1 MNKKEVGEIKKQ
13 FSPSNCSITRIC
25 GCYVNH
31 DKEKKSEIKEAFLS
45 LSEDENFKYFT
56 IFKKALSGTLG
67 KNLLNMEFPREQEQ
81 EGGTQA
87 FLMELLNSRLTD
99 DGLLTAFYDNVIE
112 HYDYPE
118 NYYIILIH
126 AAYDIPGKASDG
138 TVLDDASENVYEHI
152 LCCICPVKLSK
163 DGLHYNPETNI
174 IEERI
179 RDWLVEM
186 PDNGFLFP
194 AFNDRGSDI
203 HSLLYFA
210 KNPEKLQDGL
220 VEHVLGCRAPLT
232 LKSQKNTF
240 QSIVEETLGRDC
252 NFEAVKAIHENL
264 NELVAN
270 GDEDPV
276 PLALDKQEVKRLLLN
291 NAVKNEHIEEFE
303 ALYDNTVN
311 EETELLAANV
321 ANPRTMEIK
330 MPDVVIKVRPE
341 KSHLVENRMIDG
353 IPCLVIEISDAVE
366 LNGIQVR
373 AVPAEETTE

>member
-1 MNKKEVGEIKKQ
+1 MNKKEVNEIKKQ
-13 FSPSNCSITRIC
+13 FSPANCAITRIC
-25 GCYVNH
+25 GCYVNY
-31 DKEKKSEIKEAFLS
+31 DKEKKAQLKEAFLS

-56 IFKKALSGTLG
+56 IFKKALSGTMG
-67 KNLLNMEFPREQEQ
+67 RNLLNMEFPREQET

-87 FLMELLNSRLTD
+87 FLTELLNSKLTD
-99 DGLLTAFYDNVIE
+99 DDLLSVFYDNVIE

-138 TVLDDASENVYEHI
+138 TTLEDASENVYEHI

-163 DGLHYNPETNI
+163 DGLHYNPETNV

-220 VEHVLGCRAPLT
+220 VEHVLGCTAPLT

-240 QSIVEETLGRDC
+240 QSIVEETLGQDC

-270 GDEDPV
+270 GEEDPV

-291 NAVKNEHIEEFE
+291 NAVKNEHLEEFE
-303 ALYDNTVN
+303 AIYDNTVN
-311 EETELLAANV
+311 DETELLAANV

-330 MPDVVIKVRPE
+330 MPDVVIKVKPE

-353 IPCLVIEISDAVE
+353 VPCLVIEISDAVE

-373 AVPAEETTE
+373 AVPTEEI

>member
-1 MNKKEVGEIKKQ
+1 MNKKEVNEIKKQ
-13 FSPSNCSITRIC
+13 FSPSNCAITRIC
-25 GCYVNH
+25 GCYVNY
-31 DKEKKSEIKEAFLS
+31 DKEKKSQLKEAFLS

-56 IFKKALSGTLG
+56 IFKKALSGTMG
-67 KNLLNMEFPREQEQ
+67 RNLLNMEFPREQEE

-87 FLMELLNSRLTD
+87 FLAKLLDSKLTD
-99 DGLLTAFYDNVIE
+99 DDLLSVFYDNVIE

-126 AAYDIPGKASDG
+126 AAYDIPGKATDG
-138 TVLDDASENVYEHI
+138 ILLEDASENVYEHI

-163 DGLHYNPETNI
+163 DGLHYNPETNV

-186 PDNGFLFP
+186 PENGFLFP
-194 AFNDRGSDI
+194 AFNDRSSDI

-220 VEHVLGCRAPLT
+220 VEHVLGCTAPLT

-240 QSIVEETLGRDC
+240 QSIVEETLGADC
-252 NFEAVKAIHENL
+252 DFEAVKAIHENL
-264 NELVAN
+264 NELVTN
-270 GDEDPV
+270 GEEDPV

-291 NAVKNEHIEEFE
+291 NAVKNEHLEEFE
-303 ALYDNTVN
+303 AIYDNTVN
-311 EETELLAANV
+311 DETQLLAANV

-330 MPDVVIKVRPE
+330 MPDVVIKVKPE

-373 AVPAEETTE
+373 AVPTEEP

>member
-1 MNKKEVGEIKKQ
+1 MNKKEVNEIKKQ
-13 FSPSNCSITRIC
+13 FSPANCAITRIC
-25 GCYVNH
+25 GCYVNY
-31 DKEKKSEIKEAFLS
+31 DKEKKAQLKEAFLS

-56 IFKKALSGTLG
+56 IFKKALSGTMG
-67 KNLLNMEFPREQEQ
+67 RNLLNMEFPREQEA

-87 FLMELLNSRLTD
+87 FLTELLNSKLND
-99 DGLLTAFYDNVIE
+99 DDLLSVFYDNVIE

-138 TVLDDASENVYEHI
+138 TTLEDASENVYEHI

-163 DGLHYNPETNI
+163 DGLHYNPETNV

-220 VEHVLGCRAPLT
+220 VEHVLGCTAPLT

-240 QSIVEETLGRDC
+240 QSIVEETLGQDC

-264 NELVAN
+264 NELIAN
-270 GDEDPV
+270 GEEDPV

-291 NAVKNEHIEEFE
+291 NAVKNEHLEEFE
-303 ALYDNTVN
+303 AIYDNTVN
-311 EETELLAANV
+311 DETELLAANV

-330 MPDVVIKVRPE
+330 MPDVVIKVKPE

-353 IPCLVIEISDAVE
+353 VPCLVIEISDAVE

-373 AVPAEETTE
+373 AVPTEEI

>member
-1 MNKKEVGEIKKQ
+1 MNKKEVSEIKKQ
-13 FSPSNCSITRIC
+13 FSPSNCAITRIC

-56 IFKKALSGTLG
+56 IFKKALSGTMG
-67 KNLLNMEFPREQEQ
+67 RNLLNMEFPQEQEQ

-87 FLMELLNSRLTD
+87 FLMELLSSRLTND
-99 DGLLTAFYDNVIE
+99 DLLSIFYDNVIE

-163 DGLHYNPETNI
+163 DGLHYNTETNV

-194 AFNDRGSDI
+194 AFNDRSSDI

-220 VEHVLGCRAPLT
+220 VEHVLGCTAPLT
-232 LKSQKNTF
+232 LKNQKNTF

-264 NELVAN
+264 NELIAN
-270 GDEDPV
+270 GEEDPV

-291 NAVKNEHIEEFE
+291 NAVKNEHLEEFE

-330 MPDVVIKVRPE
+330 MPDVVIKVKPE

-373 AVPAEETTE
+373 AVPAEDAES

>member
-1 MNKKEVGEIKKQ
+1 MNKKEVNEIKKQ
-13 FSPSNCSITRIC
+13 FSPANCAITRIC
-25 GCYVNH
+25 GCYVNY
-31 DKEKKSEIKEAFLS
+31 DKEKKAQLKEAFLS
-45 LSEDENFKYFT
+45 LSEDENFKYFI
-56 IFKKALSGTLG
+56 IFKKALSGTMG
-67 KNLLNMEFPREQEQ
+67 RNLLNMEFPREQEA

-87 FLMELLNSRLTD
+87 FLTELLNSKLN
-99 DGLLTAFYDNVIE
+99 DGDLLSVFYDNVIE

-138 TVLDDASENVYEHI
+138 TTLEDASENVYEHI

-163 DGLHYNPETNI
+163 DGLHYNPETNV

-220 VEHVLGCRAPLT
+220 VEHVLGCTAPLT

-240 QSIVEETLGRDC
+240 QSIVEETLGQDC

-264 NELVAN
+264 NELIAN
-270 GDEDPV
+270 GEEDPV

-291 NAVKNEHIEEFE
+291 NAVKNEHLEEFE
-303 ALYDNTVN
+303 AIYDTTVN
-311 EETELLAANV
+311 DETELLAANV

-330 MPDVVIKVRPE
+330 MPDVVIKVKPD

-353 IPCLVIEISDAVE
+353 VPCLVIEISDAVE

-373 AVPAEETTE
+373 AVPTEEI

>member
-1 MNKKEVGEIKKQ
+1 MNKKEVNEIKKQ
-13 FSPSNCSITRIC
+13 FSPANCAITRIC
-25 GCYVNH
+25 GCYVNY
-31 DKEKKSEIKEAFLS
+31 DKEKKAQLKEAFLS

-56 IFKKALSGTLG
+56 IFKKALSGTMG
-67 KNLLNMEFPREQEQ
+67 RNLLNMEFPREQEA

-87 FLMELLNSRLTD
+87 FLTELLNSKLND
-99 DGLLTAFYDNVIE
+99 DDLLSVFYDNVIE

-138 TVLDDASENVYEHI
+138 TTLEDASENVYEHI

-163 DGLHYNPETNI
+163 DGLHYNPETNV

-220 VEHVLGCRAPLT
+220 VEHVLGCTTPLT
-232 LKSQKNTF
+232 LKSQKHTF
-240 QSIVEETLGRDC
+240 QSIVEETLGQDC

-270 GDEDPV
+270 GEEDPV
-276 PLALDKQEVKRLLLN
+276 SLALDKQEVKRLLLN
-291 NAVKNEHIEEFE
+291 NAVKNEHLEEFE
-303 ALYDNTVN
+303 AIYDNTVN
-311 EETELLAANV
+311 DETELLAANV

-330 MPDVVIKVRPE
+330 MPDVVIKVKPE

-353 IPCLVIEISDAVE
+353 VPCLVIEISDAVE

-373 AVPAEETTE
+373 AVPTEEI

>member
-1 MNKKEVGEIKKQ
+1 MNKKEVNEIKKQ
-13 FSPSNCSITRIC
+13 FSPANCAITRIC
-25 GCYVNH
+25 GCYVNY
-31 DKEKKSEIKEAFLS
+31 DKEKKAQLKEAFLS

-56 IFKKALSGTLG
+56 IFKKALSGTMG
-67 KNLLNMEFPREQEQ
+67 RNLLNMEFPREQEA
-81 EGGTQA
+81 EGGTQV
-87 FLMELLNSRLTD
+87 FLTELLNSKLND
-99 DGLLTAFYDNVIE
+99 DNLLSVFYDNVIE

-138 TVLDDASENVYEHI
+138 TTLEDASENVYEHI

-163 DGLHYNPETNI
+163 DGLHYNPETNV

-220 VEHVLGCRAPLT
+220 VEHVLGCTAPLT

-240 QSIVEETLGRDC
+240 QAIVEETLGQDC

-270 GDEDPV
+270 GEEDPV

-291 NAVKNEHIEEFE
+291 NAVKNEHLEEFE
-303 ALYDNTVN
+303 AIYDNTVN
-311 EETELLAANV
+311 DETELLAANV

-330 MPDVVIKVRPE
+330 MPDVVIKVKPE

-353 IPCLVIEISDAVE
+353 VPCLVIEISDAVE

-373 AVPAEETTE
+373 AVPTEEI